1 MTSLDDLMSLNILQ
15 LHDRLLIYSGN
26 AILILRTDTCN
37 DKAKINIA
45 NIWRWSTFMY
55 EKEALL
61 AVGTKLKILS
71 VHFFGSKW
79 EIEVEL
85 AEDDIDFTEE
95 NENKM

>member
-1 MTSLDDLMSLNILQ
+1 
-15 LHDRLLIYSGN
+15 
-26 AILILRTDTCN
+26 
-37 DKAKINIA
+37 INIA
-45 NIWRWSTFMY
+45 NIWKWSTFMY

-85 AEDDIDFTEE
+85 AEDDMDFT
-95 NENKM
+95 